1 MNLKTHIASFAVVC
15 GAISTLVYAAPSTDG
30 IRGSGAPK
38 SIPAQAKRSLWDH
51 IGYKQ
56 LENRGVARLQGDNS
70 LDANDGPVEYAVRSR
85 WSIVDG
91 TRLVLHSSMSA
102 RQLFGDRTVLLTRHM
117 STVLYNAPRGRRI
130 LAADLSLPRSMRAID
145 QHFESMFQVTRT
157 GLPRPCLGA
166 QGSFDWRGR
175 DYFEWCNWFGQDHSG
190 SLAQVGYKMNVQFK
204 VKLSPTYQRPLGRR
218 WNNYR

>member
-1 MNLKTHIASFAVVC
+1 MNLKKHIASFAVVC
-15 GAISTLVYAAPSTDG
+15 GAMSTLVYAAPSTNG

-51 IGYKQ
+51 IAYKQ

-70 LDANDGPVEYAVRSR
+70 LDANDGPVEYAVRSH
-85 WSIVDG
+85 WSIVEG

-130 LAADLSLPRSMRAID
+130 LAADLSLPRSLRAIGR
-145 QHFESMFQVTRT
+145 QFCILNRFGTSCHTQSSGFI
-157 GLPRPCLGA
+157 
-166 QGSFDWRGR
+166 DWRGR
-175 DYFEWCNWFGQDHSG
+175 DTSEWCHWFGQDASG
-190 SLAQVGYKMNVQFK
+190 ASAQVGYKMNVQFK
-204 VKLSPTYQRPLGRR
+204 VKLSPTYQRPLERR